1 MSHTRDN
8 PVLGDSEMLLMY
20 PLHLLN
26 LPQLLASSLKEH
38 TQLILRNGL
47 FNALVGGLK
56 GRYRLRYL
64 VRIPTQTVVS
74 KASVGA
80 CFWSLLS
87 ISHSNFS
94 AFGPA
99 WPRPAQ
105 HSCNKH
111 VTFRRVR
118 CGASR
123 SAAVAASAAVTA

>member
-1 MSHTRDN
+1 MSHTRDD
-8 PVLGDSEMLLMY
+8 PVLGDSETPLMS

-26 LPQLLASSLKEH
+26 LPQLLASSLREH
-38 TQLILRNGL
+38 TQLIWRNGL
-47 FNALVGGLK
+47 FSALVGGLK

-64 VRIPTQTVVS
+64 VRIPTQTVIS

-87 ISHSNFS
+87 ISHSNFR

-99 WPRPAQ
+99 WPRPAR

-111 VTFRRVR
+111 AAFRRVR
-118 CGASR
+118 CEASR
-123 SAAVAASAAVTA
+123 SAAAAVTA